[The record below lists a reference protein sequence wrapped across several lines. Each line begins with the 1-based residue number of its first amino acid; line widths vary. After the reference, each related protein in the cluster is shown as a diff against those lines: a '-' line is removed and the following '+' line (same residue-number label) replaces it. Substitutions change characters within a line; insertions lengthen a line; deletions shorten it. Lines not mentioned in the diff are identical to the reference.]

1 MPELPEVETVV
12 RDLKRLVLGAKVKR
26 VWLDVPKFKVVE
38 SLVGRKILKVERRA
52 KYIIFHLDKNKG
64 FMLHL
69 KMTGHLLLGEWTWPK
84 KVGEKP
90 VGISPFAATE
100 PINRF
105 IHFLLELD
113 DKRMVGFSDMRKF
126 GRVEFGELDE
136 ILNHAALKK
145 MATDLIFMDFADF
158 KERVLKR
165 KRNIYQTLLDQS
177 VVAGLGNIYVND
189 TLYKAKV
196 HPKKV
201 ANQLSVS
208 ELKRL
213 YEYGRE
219 ILNKAIELRGTSVDD
234 FRDLE
239 GEKGNYGAV
248 RLIYGRKGEKCK
260 KCETIIEKMKIGGR
274 SICYCKNCQKL

>member
-12 RDLKRLVLGAKVKR
+12 RDLNRLVLRAKVKR
-26 VWLDVPKFKVVE
+26 VWLDVPKFKAVE
-38 SLVGRKILKVERRA
+38 NLVGRKILKVERRA

-69 KMTGHLLLGEWTWPK
+69 KMTGHLLLGKWSWPK

-145 MATDLIFMDFADF
+145 MATDLIFMDFVDF

-196 HPKKV
+196 HPKRL
-201 ANQLSVS
+201 ANQLSS
-208 ELKRL
+208 LEIKRL
-213 YEYGRE
+213 YECGRE
-219 ILNKAIELRGTSVDD
+219 ILNKAIKLRGTSVDD

-260 KCETIIEKMKIGGR
+260 KCGTIIEKIKIGGR
-274 SICYCKNCQKL
+274 SVCYCKECQKI

>member
-12 RDLKRLVLGAKVKR
+12 RDLNKLVLGAKVKR
-26 VWLDVPKFKVVE
+26 AWLDVPKFKAVE
-38 SLVGRKILKVERRA
+38 NLVGRKILKVERRA

-69 KMTGHLLLGEWTWPK
+69 KMTGHLLLGKWSWPK
-84 KVGEKP
+84 KLGERP
-90 VGISPFAATE
+90 VGLKPFAATE

-145 MATDLIFMDFADF
+145 MATDLIFMDFSDF

-165 KRNIYQTLLDQS
+165 KRNIYQILLDQS

-213 YEYGRE
+213 YECGRE
-219 ILNKAIELRGTSVDD
+219 ILNKAIKLRGTSVDD

-248 RLIYGRKGEKCK
+248 RLIYGRKGEQCK
-260 KCETIIEKMKIGGR
+260 KCGTIIEKMKIGGR
-274 SICYCKNCQKL
+274 SVCYCKKCQKI